1 LFAVANSAAGASLD
15 ESFTMAA
22 SAILDQLRAV
32 VGDKHVLTG
41 QSDMAPFLVERR
53 NVFHGQAGAIV
64 RPASVSEVA
73 AVVAACH
80 ASNTPIVPQGGNTGL
95 VGGQI
100 PDSPAAIVLSLT
112 RLTAVRE
119 VDLASAT
126 ITVEAGMTLAAV
138 QSLAEAHDHTFPLSL
153 ASEGSCTIGGNLA
166 TNAGGIA
173 VLAFGNARDLVLGVE
188 VVLADG
194 RVLSNLSKLKKDN
207 SGYDLKDLFI
217 GSEGTLGI
225 ITAAV
230 LKLYPRP
237 RASLTVFIGLYDP
250 RAAIAFFNCTQQAM
264 GAMVRSFELLPR
276 IGVDFVLAH
285 TPASRDP
292 LPKPYPWYVLLELA
306 TQSEQALLPCAEHLL
321 EQAATDGLI
330 ADAAIATSLAQAR
343 RMWQLR
349 EDLSEVQRLEGG
361 SIKHDVSVPIARIPD
376 FIESASAAVTATIP
390 GGRIVAFGHVGD
402 GNVHFNVSQPIGA
415 NTQEFLAQTPQ
426 INAIV
431 HALVLENDGSISAEH
446 GIGQLKRDL
455 LARIKDPVALEVMR
469 TLKRALDPKSILNPG
484 KVVRS

>member
-1 LFAVANSAAGASLD
+1 
-15 ESFTMAA
+15 MAA
-22 SAILDQLRAV
+22 SAILDRLRAI
-32 VGDKHVLTG
+32 VGDKHVLTS
-41 QSDMAPFLVERR
+41 QPDMAPFLVERR
-53 NVFHGQAGAIV
+53 NIFHGQAGAIV

-80 ASNTPIVPQGGNTGL
+80 ASDTPIVPQGGNTGL

-100 PDSPAAIVLSLT
+100 PDTTAAIVLSLT

-119 VDLASAT
+119 VDPGSAT

-138 QSLAEAHDHTFPLSL
+138 QSAAEAYDRTFPLSL

-173 VLAFGNARDLVLGVE
+173 VLAFGNARDLVLGIE

-237 RASLTVFIGLYDP
+237 RSSLTAFIGLNNP
-250 RAAIAFFNCTQQAM
+250 RDAIGFFGRTQQAM
-264 GAMVRSFELLPR
+264 GGMVRSFELMPR

-285 TPASRDP
+285 TPACRDP
-292 LPKPYPWYVLLELA
+292 LPTPYPWYVLLELA
-306 TQSEQALLPCAEHLL
+306 SQAEQPLLPCGEHLL
-321 EQAATDGLI
+321 EQAASDGLI
-330 ADAAIATSLAQAR
+330 VDAAIAASVAQAR

-349 EDLSEVQRLEGG
+349 EDLSEVQRLEGA

-376 FIESASAAVTATIP
+376 FIESATAAVTAAIP
-390 GGRIVAFGHVGD
+390 GSRVVAFGHVGD
-402 GNVHFNVSQPIGA
+402 GNVHFNLSQPIGA
-415 NTQEFLAQTPQ
+415 NAQQFLAQSPQ

-431 HALVLENDGSISAEH
+431 HAIVLQNDGSISAEH

-455 LARIKDPVALEVMR
+455 LVQVKDPVALAVMR
-469 TLKRALDPKSILNPG
+469 TLKRALDPTGILNPG
-484 KVVRS
+484 KVVGS